1 MTLQKGKEVKMSYD
15 SAKKQLEK
23 HGLADRIRLFSESSA
38 TVELA
43 AQVLGCAPGNIA
55 KTLSFLG
62 PEDCPII
69 VVAAGDARVD
79 NRKFK
84 DVFKM
89 KPTMIP
95 HDKIEPLT
103 GHPMGGV
110 CPFGLNSSCRV
121 YLDLSLKRF
130 EKIFPACGTAK
141 SAVEL
146 NLEELERASEALSW
160 VDVTK

>member
-1 MTLQKGKEVKMSYD
+1 MGFE
-15 SAKKQLEK
+15 SAKKQLER
-23 HGLADRIRLFSESSA
+23 HGLVDRIRLFSKSSA

-62 PEDCPII
+62 PDDCPII

-84 DVFKM
+84 DTFKK
-89 KPTMIP
+89 KPSMIP
-95 HDKIEPLT
+95 HDRIEALT

-110 CPFGLNSSCRV
+110 CPFGLNERCRV
-121 YLDLSLKRF
+121 YLDSSLKRF
-130 EKIFPACGTAK
+130 EKIYPACGTAK